1 MKPSRL
7 DKLEK
12 LVTEYSYVTA
22 KLDEGVDLIEI
33 WGDRG
38 DGQVLLE
45 IIENVNGV
53 WTHKATVTPDI
64 VNFSRHWK
72 N

>member
-53 WTHKATVTPDI
+53 WTHKATVTPDDE
-64 VNFSRHWK
+64 
-72 N
+72 